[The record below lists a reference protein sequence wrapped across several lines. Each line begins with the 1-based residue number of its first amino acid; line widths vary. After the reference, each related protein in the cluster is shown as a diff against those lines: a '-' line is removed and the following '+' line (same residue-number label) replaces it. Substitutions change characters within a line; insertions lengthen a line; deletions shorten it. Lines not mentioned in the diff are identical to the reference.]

1 MVSNVILMA
10 GGKLKR
16 ELNLVTLIAAMIGLN
31 IGGSLFV
38 LTAIAAGLTG
48 PSLFISQIISA
59 LPILLALIPY
69 LMLTSA
75 IPTNCGNYQY
85 AKLFSRPLAV
95 AGWWGLFIAIPFGA
109 MPLFALATAKLLII
123 LMPGL
128 PLVGTAVIV
137 LTVFFV
143 INVIGVKATAYV
155 QSAAV
160 AILVIALVVFIVQ
173 GIPVIEARNLTP
185 MFTGGTM
192 GLVGAAALLYTLL
205 AGGLFGIEMGDEVK
219 NARSTIPR
227 ALIISIAIVLVI
239 YLLIEVIAV
248 GAIDWKAFAG
258 GGTLG
263 TPAEAFLSIP
273 LLGFFVI
280 GGGILASTTTI
291 NLTLTAAGR
300 YILASAEDRFFTTI
314 NLTLTAAGRYILAS
328 AEDRFFPSFFSSIN
342 QKFGTPH
349 WGLALAYV
357 LSVISLAVNPSL
369 QTLAAMLNFGLLFM
383 VTLVL
388 LAAFRLPK
396 THPDIYEN
404 AKFKFGKKTLAI
416 TSLVAV
422 AINIIFI
429 AILAVAVP
437 DAFLIFAGF
446 VIFGLALYLVRRRQ
460 LGIVPSL
467 VSVED

>member
-10 GGKLKR
+10 GGKLRR

-48 PSLFISQIISA
+48 PSLFVSQIISA

-85 AKLFSRPLAV
+85 AKLFSRPLAT
-95 AGWWGLFIAIPFGA
+95 AGWWGLFVAIPIGA
-109 MPLFALATAKLLII
+109 LPLFALATAKLITILI
-123 LMPGL
+123 PGL
-128 PLVGTAVIV
+128 SLIWTAILVITI
-137 LTVFFV
+137 FFA
-143 INVIGVKATAYV
+143 INVIGVKVTAYV
-155 QSAAV
+155 QSATIAV
-160 AILVIALVVFIVQ
+160 LIIALVTFIAY
-173 GIPVIEARNLTP
+173 GIPSIEIRNLTP
-185 MFTGGTM
+185 MFTGGTI
-192 GLVGAAALLYTLL
+192 GLIGSAALLYTLL

-219 NARSTIPR
+219 NAKTTIPR

-239 YLLIEVIAV
+239 YLLMEVIAV
-248 GAIDWKAFAG
+248 GVINWEAFAK

-263 TPAEAFLSIP
+263 TAAGAFLSEP
-273 LLGFFVI
+273 LLAFFVI

-300 YILASAEDRFFTTI
+300 YALASAEDR
-314 NLTLTAAGRYILAS
+314 L
-328 AEDRFFPSFFSSIN
+328 FPRFFSSIN
-342 QKFGTPH
+342 
-349 WGLALAYV
+349 
-357 LSVISLAVNPSL
+357 ISLAVNPSL

-396 THPDIYEN
+396 THPEIYEN
-404 AKFKFGKKTLAI
+404 ARFRFGKKTLAI
-416 TSLVAV
+416 TSLTAV
-422 AINIIFI
+422 AINIIFM
-429 AILAVAVP
+429 AILAVAVF
-437 DAFLIFAGF
+437 DAFCIFAGF
-446 VIFGLALYLVRRRQ
+446 LALGVVLYFVRKRQ
-460 LGIVPSL
+460 LGFAPSL
-467 VSVED
+467 VSIED

>member
-1 MVSNVILMA
+1 MVSNVILMT

-95 AGWWGLFIAIPFGA
+95 AGWWGLFVAIPFGA

-185 MFTGGTM
+185 MFTGGAI

-227 ALIISIAIVLVI
+227 ALIISIAVVLVA
-239 YLLIEVIAV
+239 YLLIEIIAV
-248 GAIDWKAFAG
+248 GVIDFKAFAG

-300 YILASAEDRFFTTI
+300 YILASAEDRFFP
-314 NLTLTAAGRYILAS
+314 R
-328 AEDRFFPSFFSSIN
+328 FFSSIN

-349 WGLALAYV
+349 WGLTLAYV

-404 AKFKFGKKTLAI
+404 AKFKFGRKTLAI
-416 TSLVAV
+416 TSLLAV

-429 AILAVAVP
+429 AILAVAVL

-446 VIFGLALYLVRRRQ
+446 VIFGIILYLVRRRQ

>member
-1 MVSNVILMA
+1 MVSNVFLMG

-31 IGGSLFV
+31 IGGALFV

-48 PSLFISQIISA
+48 PSLFVAQIISA

-85 AKLFSRPLAV
+85 AKLFSRPLAA
-95 AGWWGLFIAIPFGA
+95 AGWWGLFVAIPCGA
-109 MPLFALATAKLLII
+109 LPLFAIATAKLLMI

-128 PLVGTAVIV
+128 PLFGTAVIV

-155 QSAAV
+155 QSATV
-160 AILVIALVVFIVQ
+160 ALLVMALVVFIVP
-173 GIPVIEARNLTP
+173 GIRAVEMGNLTP
-185 MFTGGTM
+185 MFTGGAM
-192 GLVGAAALLYTLL
+192 GLIAASALLYTLL
-205 AGGLFGIEMGDEVK
+205 AGGLFGVELGEEVK
-219 NARSTIPR
+219 NAKSTIPK
-227 ALIISIAIVLVI
+227 ALIISIGIVLVI
-239 YLLIEVIAV
+239 YLLIDIVAV
-248 GAIDWKAFAG
+248 GVIDWKAFAA

-263 TPAEAFLSIP
+263 TAAEAFLSMP
-273 LLGFFVI
+273 MLGFFVI

-291 NLTLTAAGR
+291 NITLTAAGR
-300 YILASAEDRFFTTI
+300 YALASAEDRLFPKFF
-314 NLTLTAAGRYILAS
+314 G
-328 AEDRFFPSFFSSIN
+328 SIN
-342 QKFGTPH
+342 RKFGTPH
-349 WGLALAYV
+349 WGLTLPYV
-357 LSVISLAVNPSL
+357 LAIISLMANPSL

-383 VTLVL
+383 VSLVL

-396 THPDIYEN
+396 THPEIYEN
-404 AKFKFGKKTLAI
+404 AKFRFGRKTLAI
-416 TSLVAV
+416 TSLAAV
-422 AINIIFI
+422 AINVIFM
-429 AILAVAVP
+429 AILAIAVP

-446 VIFGLALYLVRRRQ
+446 VIFGGVLYLVRRRQ
-460 LGIVPSL
+460 LGTSPSL

>member
-1 MVSNVILMA
+1 MVSNIILMT

-16 ELNLVTLIAAMIGLN
+16 ELNLGTLTAAMIGLN

-185 MFTGGTM
+185 MFTGGAI

-219 NARSTIPR
+219 NAKTTIPR

-248 GAIDWKAFAG
+248 GVIDFKAFAG

-300 YILASAEDRFFTTI
+300 YILASAEDRFFP
-314 NLTLTAAGRYILAS
+314 R
-328 AEDRFFPSFFSSIN
+328 FFSSIN

-349 WGLALAYV
+349 WGLTLAYV

-404 AKFKFGKKTLAI
+404 AKFKFGRKTLAI
-416 TSLVAV
+416 TSLLAV

-429 AILAVAVP
+429 AILAVAVL

>member
-137 LTVFFV
+137 LTVFFA

-219 NARSTIPR
+219 NAKTTIPR

-248 GAIDWKAFAG
+248 GAIDFKAFAG

-280 GGGILASTTTI
+280 GGGILAST
-291 NLTLTAAGR
+291 
-300 YILASAEDRFFTTI
+300 TTI

>member
-1 MVSNVILMA
+1 MVSNVILIA

-16 ELNLVTLIAAMIGLN
+16 ELNLVTLVAIMIGLN

-48 PSLFISQIISA
+48 PSLFVSQIISA

-85 AKLFSRPLAV
+85 AKLFSRPLAA
-95 AGWWGLFIAIPFGA
+95 AGWWGLFAAIPLGA

-128 PLVGTAVIV
+128 PLIGTAVIV
-137 LTVFFV
+137 MTVFFV

-155 QSAAV
+155 QSATV
-160 AILVIALVVFIVQ
+160 AILVIALVTFIVY
-173 GIPVIEARNLTP
+173 GIPAMEVQNLTP
-185 MFTGGTM
+185 MFTGGTI
-192 GLVGAAALLYTLL
+192 GLIGAAALLYTLL

-219 NARSTIPR
+219 NANTTIPR
-227 ALIISIAIVLVI
+227 ALIISIAVVLVI
-239 YLLIEVIAV
+239 YLLIEIIAV
-248 GAIDWKAFAG
+248 GVIDWKAFAG
-258 GGTLG
+258 EGTLG
-263 TPAEAFLSIP
+263 APAEAFLSIP

-300 YILASAEDRFFTTI
+300 YV
-314 NLTLTAAGRYILAS
+314 LAS
-328 AEDRFFPSFFSSIN
+328 AEDRFFPRFFSSIN

-349 WGLALAYV
+349 WGLTLAYV
-357 LSVISLAVNPSL
+357 LSIISLAANPSL

-396 THPDIYEN
+396 THPEIYEN
-404 AKFKFGKKTLAI
+404 TKFRFGRKTLAI
-416 TSLVAV
+416 TSLAAV
-422 AINIIFI
+422 AINIIFM

-446 VIFGLALYLVRRRQ
+446 VIFGIVLYLVRRRQ
-460 LGIVPSL
+460 LGIAPSL
-467 VSVED
+467 VSIED